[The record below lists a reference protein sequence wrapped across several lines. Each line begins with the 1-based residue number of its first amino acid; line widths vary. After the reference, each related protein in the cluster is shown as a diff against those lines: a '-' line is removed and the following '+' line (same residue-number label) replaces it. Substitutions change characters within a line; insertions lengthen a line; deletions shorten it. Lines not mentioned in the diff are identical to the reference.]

1 MVQVHLGPP
10 NTPISLASPIPER
23 YRRVVPVT
31 KVRHVMS
38 GLPRP
43 NRVSRYPFALLA
55 ALVVTFA
62 SGLSAAHAAPVAAT
76 GTFIATPN
84 GQVGIQQTVVVKA
97 PRAMRNQVVTVT
109 FTNPATQT
117 NAGQTIVN
125 AQGFANIAWTPP
137 LPGSWTITASGLP
150 ASSATTTVT
159 VTPMRTTTVLD
170 APNQVGAN
178 VPSIL
183 LAEVDAVGGIIAPSG
198 TITVRNQANVIVA
211 TGTLTAS
218 GTVGKSVANIAW
230 TPTTATT
237 SLVATFTPSTAA
249 FTGSVSPAEVPFI
262 SQEPTIALRFPPAL
276 YVGVPVT
283 LQAVPTSQL
292 PPGWGGS
299 GAFQIYRDG
308 IMTFASGSQP
318 LSNGVVSWVWTPTQ
332 TGLQTIQVQFA
343 TGNLVFNG
351 TSTQNVN
358 VLPTPGTD
366 SITVTPAIPATLAAG
381 TSLTLTAGATSGATV
396 TLATSG
402 PCVVNAAILTV
413 LSAGTCTVTAS
424 SVGSG
429 FSGLRATSA
438 TYTVNI
444 PATPAKP
451 KPKPKR

>member
-1 MVQVHLGPP
+1 MS
-10 NTPISLASPIPER
+10 SLS
-23 YRRVVPVT
+23 
-31 KVRHVMS
+31 
-38 GLPRP
+38 RP
-43 NRVSRYPFALLA
+43 SRISRYPLALLA
-55 ALVVTFA
+55 TVALIF
-62 SGLSAAHAAPVAAT
+62 SGGFTAAHAAPVAAS

-84 GQVGIQQTVVVKA
+84 GQVGIQQIVVVKA
-97 PRAMRNQVVTVT
+97 PRAMRNQVVTIT
-109 FTNPATQT
+109 FTNPATQP
-117 NAGQTIVN
+117 NAGQTLVN
-125 AQGFANIAWTPP
+125 AQGFANIAWTPS
-137 LPGSWTITASGLP
+137 LPGTWTITASGLP
-150 ASSATTTVT
+150 AASATTTIT
-159 VTPMRTTTVLD
+159 VTPMTTTTVLD

-178 VPSIL
+178 VPTTL
-183 LAEVDAVGGIIAPSG
+183 LAEVSAVGGIIAPSG

-230 TPTTATT
+230 TPNLATT

-249 FTGSVSPAEVPFI
+249 FTGSVSSPEVPLI
-262 SQEPTIALRFPPAL
+262 GQEPTIALRFPPSL

-318 LSNGVVSWVWTPTQ
+318 LTNGVVSWVWTPTQ

-358 VLPTPGTD
+358 VLPTPATD
-366 SITVTPAIPATLAAG
+366 AITVTPAIPATLTAG
-381 TSLTLTAGATSGATV
+381 TSLALSAGATSGATV

-402 PCVVNAAILTV
+402 PCVVNAATLTV
-413 LSAGTCTVTAS
+413 LSAGTCTITAS
-424 SVGSG
+424 SIGSG
-429 FSGLRATSA
+429 FGGLQATSA
-438 TYTVNI
+438 TYTVAI
-444 PATPAKP
+444 PAAPAKP
-451 KPKPKR
+451 KPKPRPKR